1 MKKLN
6 FNHDVIIYP
15 NDKGFMMMEDLIM
28 DKYER
33 LSRKEAIKW
42 ITARLTDD
50 GGYKDQLHEIMTTF
64 HPMFYNG
71 QQLFTTMNFKYIK

>member
-6 FNHDVIIYP
+6 FNHHVIIYP
-15 NDKGFMMMEDLIM
+15 NDQGLLIMVDLIQK
-28 DKYER
+28 KYS
-33 LSRKEAIKW
+33 LSREQAVDW
-42 ITARLTDD
+42 AMRRTLAE

-71 QQLFTTMNFKYIK
+71 QQLFKTMNFKYVK

>member
-15 NDKGFMMMEDLIM
+15 NDDGLFKMRTLIM
-28 DKYER
+28 ER
-33 LSRKEAIKW
+33 YNMGIKEANKW
-42 ITARLTDD
+42 ISNRLTVDE
-50 GGYKDQLHEIMTTF
+50 GYQDQLHEIMTTF

>member
-15 NDKGFMMMEDLIM
+15 NKRGFIVMFDLVQ
-28 DKYER
+28 ER
-33 LSRKEAIKW
+33 YS
-42 ITARLTDD
+42 LTREKAVSWVVKRTLDD
-50 GGYKDQLHEIMTTF
+50 GSYRDQLHEIMTTF

-71 QQLFTTMNFKYIK
+71 QQLFKTMNFKYVK